1 MATSAIA
8 GPDTRGVVEQLVARD
23 AVGVVGNHDVWLRAW
38 ARREGFDSF
47 ALKPIMGGRATLD
60 SYGVRG
66 RTPREIEAEA
76 WRVPVE
82 HRDWL
87 DRLVVAIDLQVCGQK
102 FWVVHAPFTLSEAE
116 RRAPDA
122 VVPWLA
128 EHDPGRLIDGNCRL
142 GEMVAVDRTVIVGHE
157 PRARAFDT
165 GHVIALDTGAGM
177 LGPGVLTA
185 VILPERRFI
194 ALCNLG

>member
-87 DRLVVAIDLQVCGQK
+87 DRLVVAIDLQVCGVK
-102 FWVVHAPFTLSEAE
+102 YWVVHAPFKLRPDEE
-116 RRAPDA
+116 LAPES
-122 VVPWLA
+122 VVPWLV
-128 EHDPGRLIDGNCRL
+128 ENDPGRLIGGNCDVA
-142 GEMVAVDRTVIVGHE
+142 ENAAVDRPVIVGHQPAVE
-157 PRARAFDT
+157 PIDCS
-165 GHVIALDTGAGM
+165 HVIALDTGARTVAG
-177 LGPGVLTA
+177 GHLTA
-185 VILPERRFI
+185 VVLSERWFVTVE
-194 ALCNLG
+194 